1 MRSFQSRNWAC
12 DRARQAVSVSLDSEL
27 SQLERVL
34 LESHLDRCPACAEF
48 AADAAAMTLELR
60 IAPLVR
66 LERPVELPMR
76 SRIGYGV
83 RRTGARLAAAS
94 VAATAVLVV
103 LTLPTQRP
111 ESSITPTA
119 SHARTNQDLRDLRTL
134 RIAQMKPPSA
144 TLSRRLRGPQLET

>member
-60 IAPLVR
+60 TAPLVR
-66 LERPVELPMR
+66 LDRPVELPMR

-94 VAATAVLVV
+94 VAATAVL
-103 LTLPTQRP
+103 R
-111 ESSITPTA
+111 ERFA
-119 SHARTNQDLRDLRTL
+119 KLRTFGRRRFMFRAAGPDLAEL
-134 RIAQMKPPSA
+134 R
-144 TLSRRLRGPQLET
+144 ETNA

>member
-12 DRARQAVSVSLDSEL
+12 DRARQAVSVSLDAEL

-34 LESHLDRCPACAEF
+34 LESHLDRCPACAAF
-48 AADAAAMTLELR
+48 AADAAALSLELR
-60 IAPLVR
+60 AAPLVR
-66 LERPVELPMR
+66 LERPVELPTHR
-76 SRIGYGV
+76 RVGYSV
-83 RRTGARLAAAS
+83 RRTGAWLAGAS

-111 ESSITPTA
+111 EPSFTPTT
-119 SHARTNQDLRDLRTL
+119 SHTRANQDLRDLRTL
-134 RIAQMKPPSA
+134 RIAQMKPPSL